1 MQDLAERLQCGPDP
15 LPEDQLPA
23 VVMFDING
31 KDVERTRTFYSNVFG
46 WTISTPGDAPVRLAT
61 VEAGTGGIDGVIG
74 QAPSLSDP
82 DASERHTGLTVYV
95 KVHDVAASL
104 ASAIENGA
112 TGIWGPTE
120 VAPGFWLAQFEDPD
134 GVRIGLST

>member
-1 MQDLAERLQCGPDP
+1 VTERLQFGSDP
-15 LPEDQLPA
+15 LPEDHLPA

-31 KDVERTRTFYSNVFG
+31 RDVERTRVFYSTVFG

-61 VEAGTGGIDGVIG
+61 VEAGAGGIDGVIG
-74 QAPSLSDP
+74 QAPSPGDP
-82 DASERHTGLTVYV
+82 DAGERHSGLTVYV
-95 KVHDVAASL
+95 KVHDVAKTL
-104 ASAIENGA
+104 QSAIDNGA